1 MNLRVPDILT
11 AGQSE
16 KYTVSIRLSPGGLSF
31 AGMIPS
37 DNGSFFYTETAI
49 DRSVRYMQAIKDVFF
64 ANPFFSYTYEQI
76 YVVCANRQYTL
87 APETIFVETQKE
99 AVMSFVFS
107 APEEKTLHE
116 RLDELES
123 EILFHIQ
130 PDVYEFFFRSLF
142 RPTFTHSITL
152 LLNTWRKQNLT
163 SFPKQLSVAVR
174 DDMMDV
180 ACFDKGALLFI
191 NSFHVDDPDDIL
203 YYIMYVWKQTG
214 LDQQNDKLMLYAN
227 PQIYQALKDILHT
240 YLSQIEFVQPRWT
253 ETNVEVPPDITALF
267 QCES

>member
-11 AGQSE
+11 AGNSE
-16 KYTVSIRLSPGGLSF
+16 KYKVSIRLSPGGLSF
-31 AGMIPS
+31 AGINPS
-37 DNGSFFYTETAI
+37 DKGSFFYTETTI
-49 DRSVRYMQAIKDVFF
+49 DRSIRYMQAIKDVFF

-87 APETIFVETQKE
+87 VPETIFDETQK
-99 AVMSFVFS
+99 VMSFVFS

-123 EILFHIQ
+123 EILFYIQ
-130 PDVYEFFFRSLF
+130 PDVYEFFSRSLL
-142 RPTFTHSITL
+142 RPKFTHSITL

-163 SFPKQLSVAVR
+163 AFPRQLYVALR
-174 DDMMDV
+174 EDMMDV
-180 ACFDKGALLFI
+180 ACFNKGAILFI

-214 LDQQNDKLMLYAN
+214 LDQQNDNLVLFAN
-227 PQIYQALKDILHT
+227 AQIYQALKETFQT
-240 YLSQIEFVQPRWT
+240 YLSQTEFIQSQRT
-253 ETNVEVPPDITALF
+253 ETNSEVPPDITALF
-267 QCES
+267 QCEL